1 MGIYLLVIGE
11 ISILSLIQN
20 RLRNTYLFVITL
32 SLILLV
38 GMRPLL
44 LGTDTGSYVDLFNGI
59 VNGRYWDSSLSNLFS
74 GRFEIGFLD
83 YVKLVAGFTDNPR
96 FLLLS
101 SAIIM
106 YVPLAFYIKRES
118 LNPMLSFLLFFT
130 MTYFPQSMSA
140 MRQSMAVGFLML
152 AVLSLNSRYRWWVPY
167 LWIFI
172 AFLFH
177 RSAILFLL
185 VMWLKRYRFTTKK
198 AVMAVI
204 GSIIVAISFT
214 TIFTVL
220 LKYIPSYS
228 YYSNSIGHLSV
239 KLALMMN
246 ISLSLLLLII
256 ASMDKSH
263 TESVNTN
270 RWMLLLAICVYTI
283 SFVFNGF
290 DRVAMVFLFAQII
303 LVPNAIA
310 KLQDERLRKV
320 LNVLVGAI
328 FILYFVIVL
337 IYRPDWLKITP
348 YFM

>member
-1 MGIYLLVIGE
+1 MGVYLLVIGE
-11 ISILSLIQN
+11 ISLLSFIQN
-20 RLRNTYLFVITL
+20 RLRNTYLMVITL

-38 GMRPLL
+38 GLRPLL

-83 YVKLVAGFTDNPR
+83 FVKLSADFTDNPR

-101 SAIIM
+101 SAVVM
-106 YVPLAFYIKRES
+106 YVPLAIYIKKES
-118 LNPMLSFLLFFT
+118 LNPTLSFLIFFT
-130 MTYFPQSMSA
+130 LTYFPQSMSA
-140 MRQSMAVGFLML
+140 MRESMAVGFLML
-152 AVLSLNSRYRWWVPY
+152 AVVSLNNSYRWWPPFV
-167 LWIFI
+167 WIFI

-185 VMWLKRYRFTTKK
+185 VLVLKRYRFTAKK
-198 AVMAVI
+198 ATVAVV
-204 GSIIVAISFT
+204 GSMLVALSFT
-214 TIFTVL
+214 KIFTFI

-228 YYSNSIGHLSV
+228 YYSNNVGALSV
-239 KLALMMN
+239 KTALIMN
-246 ISLSLLLLII
+246 IALSLLLLIV

-263 TESVNTN
+263 EESVNTN

-290 DRVAMVFLFAQII
+290 DRMAMVFLFAQII

-310 KLQDERLRKV
+310 KLQDEQLRKL
-320 LNVLVGAI
+320 LNVLLGAI
-328 FILYFVIVL
+328 CVLYFVVVL